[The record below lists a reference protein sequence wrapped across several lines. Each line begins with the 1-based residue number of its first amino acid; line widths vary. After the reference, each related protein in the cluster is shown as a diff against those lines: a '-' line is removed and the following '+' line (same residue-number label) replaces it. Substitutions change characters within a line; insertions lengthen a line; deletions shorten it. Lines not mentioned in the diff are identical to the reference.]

1 MQIKKAMMSGLIAAM
16 VITPAFNPVF
26 AQGADTADTATT
38 TTTTETVK
46 NGLQADG
53 TYYEN
58 GVQKKGAVTIEG
70 HNYYFDETT
79 GVMVKSA
86 WVGDSYYNAKGI
98 RLEDGDHKVKGKNH
112 YYFVNG
118 VKVVSTWEGNA
129 YYGEN
134 GVRYEE
140 GVKTINGETYYFK
153 DGAKAINTWEGNAYY
168 GDQGVRYENGV
179 KTIKGETYYF
189 KDGAKA
195 VNTWYKDQFYG
206 PEGTIVKSAYAAKGK
221 INVYLDEDGHLAT
234 GMFAVNNAYAY
245 FTKGV
250 KSTAT
255 KWFTYN
261 KKNYYLV
268 SGNAATSF
276 RKIGKYYYNF
286 ASNGVLKTGFA
297 TIKGKRYYFNTTGK
311 AGVKGRALTGLF
323 KVKGAYYYGSK
334 NGVLV
339 TNKTLKLNGKKY
351 TFNKTGKC
359 TKVAAIR
366 KLTGMDAKAQKYTSP
381 TKYLILVNK
390 SSHTVAIYKGS
401 QDNWKKVRSFLCT
414 VGKPSTPTTSGVFHI
429 GQTKGKYVKAR
440 YFDSYPSRC
449 WYPTRIHDGY
459 MFHSVLYKIAS
470 KPGALNNGRLGANLS
485 HGCIRLA
492 INNAKYIHDVIPA
505 GTTTVIY

>member
-86 WVGDSYYNAKGI
+86 WVGDSYYNLKGI
-98 RLEDGDHKVKGKNH
+98 RLEEGDHKVKGKNH

-134 GVRYEE
+134 GVRYEN
-140 GVKTINGETYYFK
+140 GVKTIDGEKYYFK
-153 DGAKAINTWEGNAYY
+153 DGAKAINTWY
-168 GDQGVRYENGV
+168 Q
-179 KTIKGETYYF
+179 
-189 KDGAKA
+189 
-195 VNTWYKDQFYG
+195 DQFYG
-206 PEGTIVKSAYAAKGK
+206 PEGTIVKSAYAAKGD

-286 ASNGVLKTGFA
+286 AKNGVLKTGFA
-297 TIKGKRYYFNTTGK
+297 TIKGKRYFFKTTGK

-323 KVKGAYYYGSK
+323 KVKGAYYYAQK

-459 MFHSVLYKIAS
+459 MFHSVLYKIAPT
-470 KPGALNNGRLGANLS
+470 PGALNNGTLGASLS

>member
-1 MQIKKAMMSGLIAAM
+1 MQIKKAMMSGLIATM

-26 AQGADTADTATT
+26 AQGADTADTAATA
-38 TTTTETVK
+38 TTTETVK

-53 TYYEN
+53 TYFEN
-58 GVQKKGAVTIEG
+58 GVQKKGLVTIEG

-86 WVGDSYYNAKGI
+86 WVGDSYFNLKGI
-98 RLEDGDHKVKGKNH
+98 RLEDGDHSVKGKDH
-112 YYFVNG
+112 YFFVNG
-118 VKVVSTWEGNA
+118 VKVV
-129 YYGEN
+129 
-134 GVRYEE
+134 
-140 GVKTINGETYYFK
+140 
-153 DGAKAINTWEGNAYY
+153 NTWEGNAYY

-206 PEGTIVKSAYAAKGK
+206 PEGTIVKSAYAAKGD

-297 TIKGKRYYFNTTGK
+297 TIKGKRYYFKTTGK

-459 MFHSVLYKIAS
+459 MFHSVLYKIAPT
-470 KPGALNNGRLGANLS
+470 PGALNNGTLGASLS

>member
-58 GVQKKGAVTIEG
+58 GVQKKGLVTIDG

-86 WVGDSYYNAKGI
+86 WVGDSYFNLKGI
-98 RLEDGDHKVKGKNH
+98 RLEDGDHSVKGKDH
-112 YYFVNG
+112 YFFVNG
-118 VKVVSTWEGNA
+118 VKVV
-129 YYGEN
+129 
-134 GVRYEE
+134 
-140 GVKTINGETYYFK
+140 
-153 DGAKAINTWEGNAYY
+153 NTWEGNAYY

-189 KDGAKA
+189 KDGGKA
-195 VNTWYKDQFYG
+195 VNTWYQDQFYG
-206 PEGTIVKSAYAAKGK
+206 PEGTIVKSAYAAKGD

-297 TIKGKRYYFNTTGK
+297 TIKGKRYFFKTTGK

-323 KVKGAYYYGSK
+323 KVKGAYYYASK

-339 TNKTLKLNGKKY
+339 TNKTLKLKGKKY

-470 KPGALNNGRLGANLS
+470 KPGALNNGTLGANLS

>member
-58 GVQKKGAVTIEG
+58 GVQKKGLVTIDG

-86 WVGDSYYNAKGI
+86 WVGDSYFNLKGI
-98 RLEDGDHKVKGKNH
+98 RLEDGDHSVKGKDH
-112 YYFVNG
+112 YFFVNG
-118 VKVVSTWEGNA
+118 VKVV
-129 YYGEN
+129 
-134 GVRYEE
+134 
-140 GVKTINGETYYFK
+140 
-153 DGAKAINTWEGNAYY
+153 NTWEGNAYY

-179 KTIKGETYYF
+179 KTIKGEKYYF

-195 VNTWYKDQFYG
+195 INTWYQDQFYG
-206 PEGTIVKSAYAAKGK
+206 PEGTIVKSAYAAKGD

-286 ASNGVLKTGFA
+286 AKNGVLKTGFA
-297 TIKGKRYYFNTTGK
+297 TIKGKRYFFKTTGK

-323 KVKGAYYYGSK
+323 KVKGAYYYASK

-470 KPGALNNGRLGANLS
+470 KPGALNNGTLGANLS

>member
-58 GVQKKGAVTIEG
+58 GVQKKGLVTIDG

-86 WVGDSYYNAKGI
+86 WVGDSYYNLKGI
-98 RLEDGDHKVKGKNH
+98 RLEDGDHSVKGKDH
-112 YYFVNG
+112 YFFVNG
-118 VKVVSTWEGNA
+118 VKVV
-129 YYGEN
+129 
-134 GVRYEE
+134 
-140 GVKTINGETYYFK
+140 
-153 DGAKAINTWEGNAYY
+153 NTWEGNAYY

-206 PEGTIVKSAYAAKGK
+206 PEGTIMKSAYAAKGD

-297 TIKGKRYYFNTTGK
+297 TIKGKRFYFKTTGK

-323 KVKGAYYYGSK
+323 KVKGAYYYAQK

-339 TNKTLKLNGKKY
+339 TNKTLILKGKKY

>member
-58 GVQKKGAVTIEG
+58 GVQKKGLVTIDG

-86 WVGDSYYNAKGI
+86 WVGDSYYNLKGI
-98 RLEDGDHKVKGKNH
+98 RLEDGDHSVKGKDH
-112 YYFVNG
+112 YFFVNG
-118 VKVVSTWEGNA
+118 VKVV
-129 YYGEN
+129 
-134 GVRYEE
+134 
-140 GVKTINGETYYFK
+140 
-153 DGAKAINTWEGNAYY
+153 NTWEGNAYY

-206 PEGTIVKSAYAAKGK
+206 PEGTIMKSAYAAKGD

-297 TIKGKRYYFNTTGK
+297 TIKGKRYYFKTTGK

-339 TNKTLKLNGKKY
+339 TNKTLKLKGKKY

>member
-58 GVQKKGAVTIEG
+58 GVQKKGLVTIDG

-86 WVGDSYYNAKGI
+86 WVGDSYYNLKGI
-98 RLEDGDHKVKGKNH
+98 RLEDGDHSVKGKDH
-112 YYFVNG
+112 YFFVNG
-118 VKVVSTWEGNA
+118 VKVVNTWEGNV
-129 YYGEN
+129 YYGDQ
-134 GVRYEE
+134 GVRYEN
-140 GVKTINGETYYFK
+140 GVKTIDGETYYFK
-153 DGAKAINTWEGNAYY
+153 DGAKAINTWY
-168 GDQGVRYENGV
+168 Q
-179 KTIKGETYYF
+179 
-189 KDGAKA
+189 
-195 VNTWYKDQFYG
+195 DQFYG
-206 PEGTIVKSAYAAKGK
+206 PEGTIVKSAYAAKGD

-323 KVKGAYYYGSK
+323 KVKGAYYYASK

-339 TNKTLKLNGKKY
+339 TNKTLKLKGKKY

-470 KPGALNNGRLGANLS
+470 KPGALNNGTLGANLS

>member
-38 TTTTETVK
+38 TTTETVK

-58 GVQKKGAVTIEG
+58 GVQKKGLVTIDG

-86 WVGDSYYNAKGI
+86 WVGDSYFNLKGI
-98 RLEDGDHKVKGKNH
+98 RLEDGDHSVKGKDH
-112 YYFVNG
+112 YFFVNG
-118 VKVVSTWEGNA
+118 VKVV
-129 YYGEN
+129 
-134 GVRYEE
+134 
-140 GVKTINGETYYFK
+140 
-153 DGAKAINTWEGNAYY
+153 NTWEGNAYY

-206 PEGTIVKSAYAAKGK
+206 PEGTIMKSAYAAKGD

-286 ASNGVLKTGFA
+286 AKNGVLKTGFA
-297 TIKGKRYYFNTTGK
+297 TIKGKRYFFKTTGK

-323 KVKGAYYYGSK
+323 KVKGAYYYASK

-470 KPGALNNGRLGANLS
+470 KPGALNNGTLGANLS

>member
-58 GVQKKGAVTIEG
+58 GVQKKGLVTIDG

-86 WVGDSYYNAKGI
+86 WVGDSYYNLKGI
-98 RLEDGDHKVKGKNH
+98 RLEDGDHSVKGKDH
-112 YYFVNG
+112 YFFVNG
-118 VKVVSTWEGNA
+118 VKVV
-129 YYGEN
+129 
-134 GVRYEE
+134 
-140 GVKTINGETYYFK
+140 
-153 DGAKAINTWEGNAYY
+153 NTWEGNAYY

-206 PEGTIVKSAYAAKGK
+206 PEGTIMKSAYAAKGD

-297 TIKGKRYYFNTTGK
+297 TIKGKRFYFKTTGK

-323 KVKGAYYYGSK
+323 KVKGAYYYASK

-339 TNKTLKLNGKKY
+339 TNKTLILKGKKY

>member
-1 MQIKKAMMSGLIAAM
+1 MQIKKAMMSGLIATM

-26 AQGADTADTATT
+26 AQGADTADTADTAAT
-38 TTTTETVK
+38 ATTTETVK

-53 TYYEN
+53 TYFEN
-58 GVQKKGAVTIEG
+58 GVQKKGLVAIDG

-86 WVGDSYYNAKGI
+86 WVGDSYFNLKGI
-98 RLEDGDHKVKGKNH
+98 RLEDGDHSVKGKDH
-112 YYFVNG
+112 YFFVNG
-118 VKVVSTWEGNA
+118 VKVV
-129 YYGEN
+129 
-134 GVRYEE
+134 
-140 GVKTINGETYYFK
+140 
-153 DGAKAINTWEGNAYY
+153 NTWEGNAYY

-195 VNTWYKDQFYG
+195 VNTWYQDQFYG

-297 TIKGKRYYFNTTGK
+297 TIKGKRYFFKTTGK

>member
-58 GVQKKGAVTIEG
+58 GVQKKGLVTIDG

-86 WVGDSYYNAKGI
+86 WVGDSYYNLKGI
-98 RLEDGDHKVKGKNH
+98 RLEDGDHSVKGKDH
-112 YYFVNG
+112 YFFVNG
-118 VKVVSTWEGNA
+118 VKVV
-129 YYGEN
+129 
-134 GVRYEE
+134 
-140 GVKTINGETYYFK
+140 
-153 DGAKAINTWEGNAYY
+153 NTWEGNAYY

-179 KTIKGETYYF
+179 KTIDGETYYF

-195 VNTWYKDQFYG
+195 INTWYQDQFYG

-297 TIKGKRYYFNTTGK
+297 TIKEKRYYFKTTGK

-323 KVKGAYYYGSK
+323 KVKGAYYYAQK

>member
-58 GVQKKGAVTIEG
+58 GVQKKGLVTIDG

-86 WVGDSYYNAKGI
+86 WVGDSYFNLKGI
-98 RLEDGDHKVKGKNH
+98 RLEDGDHSVKGKDH
-112 YYFVNG
+112 YFFVNG
-118 VKVVSTWEGNA
+118 VKVV
-129 YYGEN
+129 
-134 GVRYEE
+134 
-140 GVKTINGETYYFK
+140 
-153 DGAKAINTWEGNAYY
+153 NTWEGNAYY

-179 KTIKGETYYF
+179 KTIKGEKYYF

-195 VNTWYKDQFYG
+195 INTWYQDQFYG
-206 PEGTIVKSAYAAKGK
+206 PEGTIVKSAYAAKGD

-286 ASNGVLKTGFA
+286 AKNGVLKTGFA
-297 TIKGKRYYFNTTGK
+297 TIKGKRYYFKTTGK

-339 TNKTLKLNGKKY
+339 TNKTLKLKGKKY

-470 KPGALNNGRLGANLS
+470 KPGALNNGTLGANLS

>member
-58 GVQKKGAVTIEG
+58 GVQKKGLVTIDG

-86 WVGDSYYNAKGI
+86 WVGDSYFNLKGI
-98 RLEDGDHKVKGKNH
+98 RLEDGDHSVKGKDH
-112 YYFVNG
+112 YFFVNG
-118 VKVVSTWEGNA
+118 VKVV
-129 YYGEN
+129 
-134 GVRYEE
+134 
-140 GVKTINGETYYFK
+140 
-153 DGAKAINTWEGNAYY
+153 NTWEGNAYY

-179 KTIKGETYYF
+179 KTIKGEKYYF

-195 VNTWYKDQFYG
+195 INTWYQDQFYG
-206 PEGTIVKSAYAAKGK
+206 PEGTIVKSAYAAKGD

-297 TIKGKRYYFNTTGK
+297 TIKGKRFYFKTTGK

-323 KVKGAYYYGSK
+323 KVKGAYYYASK

-339 TNKTLKLNGKKY
+339 TNKTLILKGKKY

>member
-1 MQIKKAMMSGLIAAM
+1 MQIKKAMMSGLIATM

-26 AQGADTADTATT
+26 AQGADTADTADTAAT
-38 TTTTETVK
+38 ATTTETVK

-53 TYYEN
+53 TYFEN
-58 GVQKKGAVTIEG
+58 GVQKKGLVAIDG

-86 WVGDSYYNAKGI
+86 WVGDSYFNLKGI
-98 RLEDGDHKVKGKNH
+98 RLEDGDHSVKGKDH
-112 YYFVNG
+112 YFFVNG
-118 VKVVSTWEGNA
+118 VKVV
-129 YYGEN
+129 
-134 GVRYEE
+134 
-140 GVKTINGETYYFK
+140 
-153 DGAKAINTWEGNAYY
+153 NTWEGNAYY

-195 VNTWYKDQFYG
+195 VNTWYQDQFYG

-297 TIKGKRYYFNTTGK
+297 TIKGKRYFFKTTGK

-440 YFDSYPSRC
+440 YFDSYTSRC

>member
-38 TTTTETVK
+38 TTTETVK

-58 GVQKKGAVTIEG
+58 GVQKKGLVTIDG

-86 WVGDSYYNAKGI
+86 WVGDSYYNLKGI
-98 RLEDGDHKVKGKNH
+98 RLEDGDHSVKGKDH
-112 YYFVNG
+112 YFFVNG
-118 VKVVSTWEGNA
+118 VKVV
-129 YYGEN
+129 
-134 GVRYEE
+134 
-140 GVKTINGETYYFK
+140 
-153 DGAKAINTWEGNAYY
+153 NTWEGNAYY

-195 VNTWYKDQFYG
+195 VNTWYQDQFYG
-206 PEGTIVKSAYAAKGK
+206 PEGTIVKSAYAAKGD

-323 KVKGAYYYGSK
+323 KVKGAYYYASK

-339 TNKTLKLNGKKY
+339 TNKTLKLKGKKY

>member
-86 WVGDSYYNAKGI
+86 WVGDSYYNLKGI
-98 RLEDGDHKVKGKNH
+98 RLEEGDHKVKGKNH

-134 GVRYEE
+134 GVRYEN
-140 GVKTINGETYYFK
+140 GVKTIDGEKYYFK
-153 DGAKAINTWEGNAYY
+153 DGAKAINTWY
-168 GDQGVRYENGV
+168 Q
-179 KTIKGETYYF
+179 
-189 KDGAKA
+189 
-195 VNTWYKDQFYG
+195 DQFYG
-206 PEGTIVKSAYAAKGK
+206 PEGTIVKSAYAAKGD

-286 ASNGVLKTGFA
+286 AKNGVLKTGFA
-297 TIKGKRYYFNTTGK
+297 TIKGKRYFFKTTGK

-339 TNKTLKLNGKKY
+339 TNKTLKLKGKKY

-459 MFHSVLYKIAS
+459 MFHSVLYKIAPT
-470 KPGALNNGRLGANLS
+470 PGALNNGTLGASLS

>member
-16 VITPAFNPVF
+16 VITPAFNSVF
-26 AQGADTADTATT
+26 AQGADTADTA

-58 GVQKKGAVTIEG
+58 GVQKKGEVTIEG

-86 WVGDSYYNAKGI
+86 WVGDSYYNLQGI
-98 RLEDGDHKVKGKNH
+98 RLENGDHKVKGKNH

-118 VKVVSTWEGNA
+118 VKVVSTWEGNS
-129 YYGEN
+129 YYGKN

-140 GVKTINGETYYFK
+140 GVKTIDGETYYFK
-153 DGAKAINTWEGNAYY
+153 DGAKAINTWY
-168 GDQGVRYENGV
+168 Q
-179 KTIKGETYYF
+179 
-189 KDGAKA
+189 
-195 VNTWYKDQFYG
+195 DQFYG
-206 PEGTIVKSAYAAKGK
+206 PEGTIVKSAYAAKGDT
-221 INVYLDEDGHLAT
+221 NVYLDEDGHLAS

-297 TIKGKRYYFNTTGK
+297 TIKGKRYYFKTSGK

-323 KVKGAYYYGSK
+323 KVKGAYYYGLK

-401 QDNWKKVRSFLCT
+401 KDNWKKVRSFLCT

-470 KPGALNNGRLGANLS
+470 KPGALNNGTLGANLS

-492 INNAKYIHDVIPA
+492 IQNAKYIHDVIPA

>member
-16 VITPAFNPVF
+16 VITPAFNSVF
-26 AQGADTADTATT
+26 AQGADTADAAT

-58 GVQKKGAVTIEG
+58 GVQKKGEVTIEG

-86 WVGDSYYNAKGI
+86 WVGDSYYNLQGI
-98 RLEDGDHKVKGKNH
+98 RLENGDHKVKGKNH

-118 VKVVSTWEGNA
+118 VKVVSTWEGNS

-140 GVKTINGETYYFK
+140 GVKTIDGETYYFK
-153 DGAKAINTWEGNAYY
+153 DGAKAINTWY
-168 GDQGVRYENGV
+168 Q
-179 KTIKGETYYF
+179 
-189 KDGAKA
+189 
-195 VNTWYKDQFYG
+195 DQFYG
-206 PEGTIVKSAYAAKGK
+206 PEGTIVKSAYAAKGDT
-221 INVYLDEDGHLAT
+221 NVYLDEDGHLAS

-297 TIKGKRYYFNTTGK
+297 TIKGKRYYFKTSGK
-311 AGVKGRALTGLF
+311 AGVKGRALSGLF
-323 KVKGAYYYGSK
+323 KVKGAYYYGLK

-366 KLTGMDAKAQKYTSP
+366 KLRGMDAKAQKYTSP

-470 KPGALNNGRLGANLS
+470 KPGALNNGTLGANLS

-492 INNAKYIHDVIPA
+492 IQNAKYIHDVIPA

>member
-1 MQIKKAMMSGLIAAM
+1 MQIKKAMMSGLIATM

-26 AQGADTADTATT
+26 AQGADTADTAATA
-38 TTTTETVK
+38 TTTETVK

-53 TYYEN
+53 TYFEN
-58 GVQKKGAVTIEG
+58 GVQKKGLVTIDG

-86 WVGDSYYNAKGI
+86 WVGDSYFNLKGI
-98 RLEDGDHKVKGKNH
+98 RLEDGDHSVKGKDH
-112 YYFVNG
+112 YFFVNG
-118 VKVVSTWEGNA
+118 VKVV
-129 YYGEN
+129 
-134 GVRYEE
+134 
-140 GVKTINGETYYFK
+140 
-153 DGAKAINTWEGNAYY
+153 NTWEGNAYY

-206 PEGTIVKSAYAAKGK
+206 PEGTIMKSAYAAKGK

-297 TIKGKRYYFNTTGK
+297 TIKGKRYFFKTTGK

-323 KVKGAYYYGSK
+323 KVKGAYYYAQK

-459 MFHSVLYKIAS
+459 MFHSVLYKIAPT
-470 KPGALNNGRLGANLS
+470 PGALNNGTLGASLS

>member
-38 TTTTETVK
+38 TTTTTETVK

-58 GVQKKGAVTIEG
+58 GVQKKGLVTIDG

-86 WVGDSYYNAKGI
+86 WVGDSYYNLKGI
-98 RLEDGDHKVKGKNH
+98 RLEDGDHSVKGKDH
-112 YYFVNG
+112 YFFVNG
-118 VKVVSTWEGNA
+118 VKVV
-129 YYGEN
+129 
-134 GVRYEE
+134 
-140 GVKTINGETYYFK
+140 
-153 DGAKAINTWEGNAYY
+153 NTWEGNAYY

-206 PEGTIVKSAYAAKGK
+206 PEGTIMKSAYAAKGD

-297 TIKGKRYYFNTTGK
+297 TIKGKRFYFKTTGK

-323 KVKGAYYYGSK
+323 KVKGAYYYASK

-339 TNKTLKLNGKKY
+339 TNKTLILKGKKY

>member
-1 MQIKKAMMSGLIAAM
+1 MQIKKAMMSGLIATM

-26 AQGADTADTATT
+26 AQGADTADTAATA
-38 TTTTETVK
+38 TTTETVK

-53 TYYEN
+53 TYFEN
-58 GVQKKGAVTIEG
+58 GVQKKGLVTIDG

-86 WVGDSYYNAKGI
+86 WVGDSYYNLKGI
-98 RLEDGDHKVKGKNH
+98 RLEDGDHSVKGKDH
-112 YYFVNG
+112 YFFVNG
-118 VKVVSTWEGNA
+118 VKVV
-129 YYGEN
+129 
-134 GVRYEE
+134 
-140 GVKTINGETYYFK
+140 
-153 DGAKAINTWEGNAYY
+153 NTWEGNAYY

-179 KTIKGETYYF
+179 KTIDGETYYF

-195 VNTWYKDQFYG
+195 INTWYQDQFYG

-297 TIKGKRYYFNTTGK
+297 TIKGKRYFFKTTGK

-323 KVKGAYYYGSK
+323 KVKGAYYYAQK

>member
-1 MQIKKAMMSGLIAAM
+1 MQIKKAMMSSLIAAM

-58 GVQKKGAVTIEG
+58 GVQKKGAVTIEE

-134 GVRYEE
+134 GVRYEN
-140 GVKTINGETYYFK
+140 GVKTIDGEKYYFK
-153 DGAKAINTWEGNAYY
+153 DGAKAINTWY
-168 GDQGVRYENGV
+168 Q
-179 KTIKGETYYF
+179 
-189 KDGAKA
+189 
-195 VNTWYKDQFYG
+195 DQFYG
-206 PEGTIVKSAYAAKGK
+206 PEGTIVKSAYAAKGD

-297 TIKGKRYYFNTTGK
+297 TIKGKRYYFKTTGK

-339 TNKTLKLNGKKY
+339 TNKTLKLKGKKY

-470 KPGALNNGRLGANLS
+470 KPGALNNGTLGANLS

>member
-58 GVQKKGAVTIEG
+58 GVQKKGLVTIDG

-86 WVGDSYYNAKGI
+86 WVGDSYYNLKGI
-98 RLEDGDHKVKGKNH
+98 RLEDGDHSVKGKDH
-112 YYFVNG
+112 YFFVNG
-118 VKVVSTWEGNA
+118 VKVV
-129 YYGEN
+129 
-134 GVRYEE
+134 
-140 GVKTINGETYYFK
+140 
-153 DGAKAINTWEGNAYY
+153 NTWEGNAYY

-195 VNTWYKDQFYG
+195 VNIWYKDQFYG
-206 PEGTIVKSAYAAKGK
+206 PEGTIMKSAYAAKGD

-323 KVKGAYYYGSK
+323 KVKGAYYYASK

-339 TNKTLKLNGKKY
+339 TNKTLKLKGKKY

>member
-38 TTTTETVK
+38 TTTTTETVK

-58 GVQKKGAVTIEG
+58 GVQKKGLVTIDG

-86 WVGDSYYNAKGI
+86 WVGDSYYNLKGI
-98 RLEDGDHKVKGKNH
+98 RLEDGDHSVKGKDH
-112 YYFVNG
+112 YFFVNG
-118 VKVVSTWEGNA
+118 VKVV
-129 YYGEN
+129 
-134 GVRYEE
+134 
-140 GVKTINGETYYFK
+140 
-153 DGAKAINTWEGNAYY
+153 NTWEGNAYY

-206 PEGTIVKSAYAAKGK
+206 PEATIMKSAYAAKGD

-297 TIKGKRYYFNTTGK
+297 TIKGKRYYFKTTGK

-323 KVKGAYYYGSK
+323 KVKGAYYYAQK

-339 TNKTLKLNGKKY
+339 TNKTLILKGKKY

-429 GQTKGKYVKAR
+429 GQTKGK
-440 YFDSYPSRC
+440 
-449 WYPTRIHDGY
+449 
-459 MFHSVLYKIAS
+459 
-470 KPGALNNGRLGANLS
+470 
-485 HGCIRLA
+485 
-492 INNAKYIHDVIPA
+492 
-505 GTTTVIY
+505 

>member
-86 WVGDSYYNAKGI
+86 WVGDSYYNLQGI
-98 RLEDGDHKVKGKNH
+98 RLEEGDHKVKGKNH

-134 GVRYEE
+134 GVRYEN
-140 GVKTINGETYYFK
+140 GVKTIDGEKYYFK
-153 DGAKAINTWEGNAYY
+153 DGAKAINTWY
-168 GDQGVRYENGV
+168 Q
-179 KTIKGETYYF
+179 
-189 KDGAKA
+189 
-195 VNTWYKDQFYG
+195 DQFYG
-206 PEGTIVKSAYAAKGK
+206 PEGTIVKSAYAAKGD

-268 SGNAATSF
+268 SGNVATSF

-286 ASNGVLKTGFA
+286 AKNGVLKTGFV
-297 TIKGKRYYFNTTGK
+297 TIKGKRYYFKTTGK

-339 TNKTLKLNGKKY
+339 TNKTLKLKGKKY

-459 MFHSVLYKIAS
+459 MFHSVLYKIAPT
-470 KPGALNNGRLGANLS
+470 PGALNNGTLGASLS

>member
-58 GVQKKGAVTIEG
+58 GVQKKGLVTIDG

-86 WVGDSYYNAKGI
+86 WVGDSYFNLKGI
-98 RLEDGDHKVKGKNH
+98 RLEDGDHSVKGKDH
-112 YYFVNG
+112 YFFVNG
-118 VKVVSTWEGNA
+118 VKVV
-129 YYGEN
+129 
-134 GVRYEE
+134 
-140 GVKTINGETYYFK
+140 
-153 DGAKAINTWEGNAYY
+153 NTWEGNAYY

-206 PEGTIVKSAYAAKGK
+206 PEGTIVKSAYAAKGD

-297 TIKGKRYYFNTTGK
+297 TIKGKRYYFKTTGK

-470 KPGALNNGRLGANLS
+470 KPGALNNGTLGANLS

>member
-1 MQIKKAMMSGLIAAM
+1 MQIKKAMMSGLIATM

-26 AQGADTADTATT
+26 AQGADTADTAATA
-38 TTTTETVK
+38 TTTETVK

-86 WVGDSYYNAKGI
+86 WVGDSYYNLKGI
-98 RLEDGDHKVKGKNH
+98 RLEEGDHKVKGKNH

-134 GVRYEE
+134 GVRYEN
-140 GVKTINGETYYFK
+140 GVKTIDGEKYYFK
-153 DGAKAINTWEGNAYY
+153 DGAKAINTWY
-168 GDQGVRYENGV
+168 Q
-179 KTIKGETYYF
+179 
-189 KDGAKA
+189 
-195 VNTWYKDQFYG
+195 DQFYG
-206 PEGTIVKSAYAAKGK
+206 PEGTIVKSAYAAKGD

-286 ASNGVLKTGFA
+286 AKNGVLKTGFA
-297 TIKGKRYYFNTTGK
+297 TIKGKRYYFKITGK

-323 KVKGAYYYGSK
+323 KVKGAYYYAQK

-339 TNKTLKLNGKKY
+339 TNKTLKLKGKKY

-470 KPGALNNGRLGANLS
+470 KPGALNNGTLGANLS

>member
-38 TTTTETVK
+38 ATTTETVK
-46 NGLQADG
+46 NGLQTDG

-58 GVQKKGAVTIEG
+58 GVQKKGLVTIDG

-86 WVGDSYYNAKGI
+86 WVGDSYYNLKGI
-98 RLEDGDHKVKGKNH
+98 RLEDGDHSVKGKDH
-112 YYFVNG
+112 YFFVNG
-118 VKVVSTWEGNA
+118 VKVV
-129 YYGEN
+129 
-134 GVRYEE
+134 
-140 GVKTINGETYYFK
+140 
-153 DGAKAINTWEGNAYY
+153 NTWEGNAYY

-179 KTIKGETYYF
+179 KTIDGETYYF

-195 VNTWYKDQFYG
+195 VNTWYQDQFYG

>member
-58 GVQKKGAVTIEG
+58 GVQKKGLVTIDG

-86 WVGDSYYNAKGI
+86 WVGDSYYNLKGI
-98 RLEDGDHKVKGKNH
+98 RLEDGDHSVKGKDH
-112 YYFVNG
+112 YFFVNG
-118 VKVVSTWEGNA
+118 VKVV
-129 YYGEN
+129 
-134 GVRYEE
+134 
-140 GVKTINGETYYFK
+140 
-153 DGAKAINTWEGNAYY
+153 NTWEGNAYY

-179 KTIKGETYYF
+179 KTIDGETYYF

-195 VNTWYKDQFYG
+195 INTWYKDQFYG

-221 INVYLDEDGHLAT
+221 INVYLDENGHLAT

-297 TIKGKRYYFNTTGK
+297 TIKGKRYYFKTTGK

-323 KVKGAYYYGSK
+323 KVKGVYYYASK

-339 TNKTLKLNGKKY
+339 TNKTLKLKGKKY

-470 KPGALNNGRLGANLS
+470 KPGALNNGTLGANLS

>member
-26 AQGADTADTATT
+26 AQGADTADTAATA
-38 TTTTETVK
+38 TTTETVK

-53 TYYEN
+53 TYFEN
-58 GVQKKGAVTIEG
+58 GVQKKGLVTIDG

-86 WVGDSYYNAKGI
+86 WVGDSYFNLKGI
-98 RLEDGDHKVKGKNH
+98 RLEDGDHSVKGKDH
-112 YYFVNG
+112 YFFVNG
-118 VKVVSTWEGNA
+118 VKVV
-129 YYGEN
+129 
-134 GVRYEE
+134 
-140 GVKTINGETYYFK
+140 
-153 DGAKAINTWEGNAYY
+153 NTWEGNAYY

-206 PEGTIVKSAYAAKGK
+206 PEGTIVKSAYAAKGD

-286 ASNGVLKTGFA
+286 AKNGVLKTGFA
-297 TIKGKRYYFNTTGK
+297 TIKGKRYYFKTTGK

-323 KVKGAYYYGSK
+323 KVKGAYYYGQK

-339 TNKTLKLNGKKY
+339 TNKTLKLKGKKY

-459 MFHSVLYKIAS
+459 MFHSVLYKIAPT
-470 KPGALNNGRLGANLS
+470 PGALNNGTLGASLS

>member
-1 MQIKKAMMSGLIAAM
+1 MQIKKAMMSGLIATM

-26 AQGADTADTATT
+26 AQGADTADTAATA
-38 TTTTETVK
+38 TTTETVK

-58 GVQKKGAVTIEG
+58 GVQKKGLVTIDG

-86 WVGDSYYNAKGI
+86 WVGDSYYNLKGI
-98 RLEDGDHKVKGKNH
+98 RLEDGDHSVKGKDH
-112 YYFVNG
+112 YFFVNG
-118 VKVVSTWEGNA
+118 VKVV
-129 YYGEN
+129 
-134 GVRYEE
+134 
-140 GVKTINGETYYFK
+140 
-153 DGAKAINTWEGNAYY
+153 NTWEGNAYY

-179 KTIKGETYYF
+179 KTIDGETYYF

-195 VNTWYKDQFYG
+195 INTWYQDQFYG

-297 TIKGKRYYFNTTGK
+297 TIKGKRYFFKTTGK

-323 KVKGAYYYGSK
+323 KVKGAYYYAQK

>member
-1 MQIKKAMMSGLIAAM
+1 MQIKKAMMSGLIATM

-26 AQGADTADTATT
+26 AQGADTADTAATA
-38 TTTTETVK
+38 TTTETVK

-53 TYYEN
+53 TYFEN
-58 GVQKKGAVTIEG
+58 GVQKKGLVTIEG

-86 WVGDSYYNAKGI
+86 WVGDSYFNLKGI
-98 RLEDGDHKVKGKNH
+98 RLEDGDHSVKGKDH
-112 YYFVNG
+112 YFFVNG
-118 VKVVSTWEGNA
+118 VKVV
-129 YYGEN
+129 
-134 GVRYEE
+134 
-140 GVKTINGETYYFK
+140 
-153 DGAKAINTWEGNAYY
+153 NTWEGNAYY

-179 KTIKGETYYF
+179 KTIDGETYYF

-195 VNTWYKDQFYG
+195 INTWYQDQFYG

-221 INVYLDEDGHLAT
+221 TNVYLDEDGHLAT

-297 TIKGKRYYFNTTGK
+297 TIKGKRYFFKTTGK

-323 KVKGAYYYGSK
+323 KVKGAYYYAQK

>member
-26 AQGADTADTATT
+26 AQGADTADTAATA
-38 TTTTETVK
+38 TTTETVK

-58 GVQKKGAVTIEG
+58 GVQKKGLVTIEG

-86 WVGDSYYNAKGI
+86 WVGDSYFNLKGI
-98 RLEDGDHKVKGKNH
+98 RLEDGDHSVKGKDH
-112 YYFVNG
+112 YFFVNG
-118 VKVVSTWEGNA
+118 VKVV
-129 YYGEN
+129 
-134 GVRYEE
+134 
-140 GVKTINGETYYFK
+140 
-153 DGAKAINTWEGNAYY
+153 NTWEGNAYY

-195 VNTWYKDQFYG
+195 INTWYQDQFYG
-206 PEGTIVKSAYAAKGK
+206 PEGTIVKSAYAAKGD

-297 TIKGKRYYFNTTGK
+297 TIKGKRYFFKTTGK

-323 KVKGAYYYGSK
+323 KVKGAYYYAQK

-339 TNKTLKLNGKKY
+339 TNKTLKLKGKKY

-459 MFHSVLYKIAS
+459 MFHSVLYKIAPT
-470 KPGALNNGRLGANLS
+470 PGALNNGRLGANLS

>member
-38 TTTTETVK
+38 TTTTTTETVK

-58 GVQKKGAVTIEG
+58 GVQKKGLVTIDG

-86 WVGDSYYNAKGI
+86 WVGDSYYNLKGI
-98 RLEDGDHKVKGKNH
+98 RLEDGDHSVKGKDH
-112 YYFVNG
+112 YFFVNG
-118 VKVVSTWEGNA
+118 VKVV
-129 YYGEN
+129 
-134 GVRYEE
+134 
-140 GVKTINGETYYFK
+140 
-153 DGAKAINTWEGNAYY
+153 NTWEGNAYY

-206 PEGTIVKSAYAAKGK
+206 PEGTIMKSAYAAKGD

-297 TIKGKRYYFNTTGK
+297 TIKGKRFYFKTTGK

-323 KVKGAYYYGSK
+323 KVKGAYYYAQK

-339 TNKTLKLNGKKY
+339 TNKTLILKGKKY

>member
-58 GVQKKGAVTIEG
+58 GVQKKGLVTIDG

-86 WVGDSYYNAKGI
+86 WVGDSYYNLKGI
-98 RLEDGDHKVKGKNH
+98 RLEDGDHSVKGKDH
-112 YYFVNG
+112 YFFVNG
-118 VKVVSTWEGNA
+118 VKVV
-129 YYGEN
+129 
-134 GVRYEE
+134 
-140 GVKTINGETYYFK
+140 
-153 DGAKAINTWEGNAYY
+153 NTWEGNAYY

-179 KTIKGETYYF
+179 KTIDGETYYF

-195 VNTWYKDQFYG
+195 INTWYQDQFYG
-206 PEGTIVKSAYAAKGK
+206 PEGTIVKSAYAAKGD

-323 KVKGAYYYGSK
+323 KVKGAYYYASK

-339 TNKTLKLNGKKY
+339 TNKTLKLKGKKY

-470 KPGALNNGRLGANLS
+470 KPGALNNGTLGANLS

>member
-1 MQIKKAMMSGLIAAM
+1 MQIKKAMMSGLIATM

-26 AQGADTADTATT
+26 AQGADTADTAATA
-38 TTTTETVK
+38 TTTETVK

-58 GVQKKGAVTIEG
+58 GVQKKGLVTIDG

-86 WVGDSYYNAKGI
+86 WVGDSYYNLKGI
-98 RLEDGDHKVKGKNH
+98 RLEDGDHSVKGKDH
-112 YYFVNG
+112 YFFVNG
-118 VKVVSTWEGNA
+118 VKVV
-129 YYGEN
+129 
-134 GVRYEE
+134 
-140 GVKTINGETYYFK
+140 
-153 DGAKAINTWEGNAYY
+153 NTWEGNAYY

-323 KVKGAYYYGSK
+323 KVKGAYYYAQK

>member
-1 MQIKKAMMSGLIAAM
+1 MQIKKAMMSGLIATM

-26 AQGADTADTATT
+26 AQGADTADTAATA
-38 TTTTETVK
+38 TTTETVK

-53 TYYEN
+53 TYFEN
-58 GVQKKGAVTIEG
+58 GVQKKGLVTIEG

-86 WVGDSYYNAKGI
+86 WVGDSYFNLKGI
-98 RLEDGDHKVKGKNH
+98 RLEDGDHSVKGKDH
-112 YYFVNG
+112 YFFVNG
-118 VKVVSTWEGNA
+118 VKVV
-129 YYGEN
+129 
-134 GVRYEE
+134 
-140 GVKTINGETYYFK
+140 
-153 DGAKAINTWEGNAYY
+153 NTWEGNAYY

-179 KTIKGETYYF
+179 KTIDGETYYF

-195 VNTWYKDQFYG
+195 INTWYQDQFYG

-221 INVYLDEDGHLAT
+221 TNVYLDEDGHLAT